1 MTVSELQGSWWWS
14 PHWKRGGTG
23 GVSKV
28 FCLRSHWKEWT
39 ESGSDLGLSWQKA
52 ALEAAAFFF
61 FFFSVKMYYTM
72 IVENVF

>member
-1 MTVSELQGSWWWS
+1 M
-14 PHWKRGGTG
+14 
-23 GVSKV
+23 SKV